1 MDFNYL
7 KEIRKIYES
16 SSSLLEIIFILGNTS
31 CDMDSALSSYLL
43 SIGKNIKNEA
53 ITLSKK
59 GKPSINEDTKIIYLP
74 VLNIQRGT
82 LSHRIDIKYIFDI
95 NGIDENDF
103 WYISDEIF
111 KPNNLFQYNNSQNNI
126 KTSLILVDHTILT
139 EEQHYLS
146 DYVIGIYDHHLLTN
160 YNGQYKNLQNCNIT
174 YPIGSCTTLILSDYF
189 MGDDFPVKIVSPV
202 LAVTAILLDTKNF
215 NPKFYENRWVDMDR
229 RIYKSIKK
237 IIKEDKKYKIK
248 MKQYF
253 QEIKDIKHDLE
264 KNLNL
269 GLESLVSK
277 DQKFFKWNK
286 KRAIWSSLPISFN
299 EIKKRFGEKKILEH
313 YLDFYKGKSNDEKQN
328 TYFITNSSVGNN
340 KKLFTIFNPFKIP
353 FNKDEIKDELV
364 KKSEKEFYSVDIYN
378 AVDEEEKSKG
388 EICHIVV
395 GNTYSRKVFEPILKS
410 FFSNLKEDSNIS
422 CEENK

>member
-160 YNGQYKNLQNCNIT
+160 
-174 YPIGSCTTLILSDYF
+174 
-189 MGDDFPVKIVSPV
+189 
-202 LAVTAILLDTKNF
+202 
-215 NPKFYENRWVDMDR
+215 
-229 RIYKSIKK
+229 
-237 IIKEDKKYKIK
+237 
-248 MKQYF
+248 
-253 QEIKDIKHDLE
+253 
-264 KNLNL
+264 LNL
-269 GLESLVSK
+269 S
-277 DQKFFKWNK
+277 Q
-286 KRAIWSSLPISFN
+286 
-299 EIKKRFGEKKILEH
+299 
-313 YLDFYKGKSNDEKQN
+313 
-328 TYFITNSSVGNN
+328 
-340 KKLFTIFNPFKIP
+340 
-353 FNKDEIKDELV
+353 
-364 KKSEKEFYSVDIYN
+364 
-378 AVDEEEKSKG
+378 
-388 EICHIVV
+388 
-395 GNTYSRKVFEPILKS
+395 
-410 FFSNLKEDSNIS
+410 
-422 CEENK
+422 